1 MKVLVA
7 AEDSG
12 SLKDISFPFGTNTSI
27 QQSAQPTITTFASA
41 GRSSYVQRM
50 IIAKLKSG
58 KEYIC
63 IARKGGI
70 IQLYDINPPH
80 ALFVEWKDMMHPPDD
95 AFVGL
100 EYVEGKL
107 SSCTATGK
115 LVMRDLHSISD
126 STNHYYTLLGEPIN
140 AFRVHPNQPNVV
152 AYGGKERELEVSV
165 IDNLYR
171 REPDSNADSESDQ
184 SSSWCIA
191 ATPTGRALS
200 RRKLWK
206 AKNVKNDE
214 LDLRVPVWISD
225 IRFLD
230 VNRDSTS
237 DFKLVVSTRFGHVRV
252 YETKYS
258 RKPIVNVEVGDHPLI
273 ALSPYTSDTEII
285 YCDTNSTTAR
295 FNVINGRKGGHYSG
309 AAGSILCLD
318 SFFPDQESVSSTIS
332 TSDDSNSRES
342 SRQSSMAR
350 TASGDV
356 PLLATGGLDRFLRVY
371 NLQTRELV
379 AKVFVGTKLSAV
391 CIVDGSSTVP
401 SEPLSERE
409 SDEEDDRVT
418 TDGGRKR
425 RKALKT
431 EDEDDEEDSVAD
443 EDASKKGRKK
453 RVRLHDEEASDD
465 DDEDDIDDVWNLL
478 DVEGD
483 EPRIKKEEDEDKVA
497 SSSSAHESV
506 AQSSRRRRKRGP
518 RAESSR

>member
-12 SLKDISFPFGTNTSI
+12 SLKDISFPFGTNTSV
-27 QQSAQPTITTFASA
+27 QQSTQPTITTFASA

-50 IIAKLKSG
+50 IIAKLNTG

-70 IQLYDINPPH
+70 IQLYDVNPPH
-80 ALFVEWKDMMHPPDD
+80 ALFVEWKDMTHPPDD

-115 LVMRDLHSISD
+115 LIMRDLHSISD
-126 STNHYYTLLGEPIN
+126 STNDYYTLLGEPIN
-140 AFRVHPNQPNVV
+140 AFRVHPRQPNII
-152 AYGGKERELEVSV
+152 AYGGKERELEISV
-165 IDNLYR
+165 IENVCR
-171 REPDSNADSESDQ
+171 RESDSTADSESDQ
-184 SSSWCIA
+184 SSSWYIA
-191 ATPTGRALS
+191 TIPTGRTLS

-230 VNRDSTS
+230 VNRNSET
-237 DFKLVVSTRFGHVRV
+237 DFRLAISTRFGHVRV

-273 ALSPYTSDTEII
+273 ALSPCINDHEII

-295 FNVINGRKGGHYSG
+295 FNLINGRKGGHYSG
-309 AAGSILCLD
+309 AAGSVLCLD
-318 SFFPDQESVSSTIS
+318 SFLPQQEEAMIESNEDVGSSV
-332 TSDDSNSRES
+332 
-342 SRQSSMAR
+342 AR
-350 TASGDV
+350 VPSGDV

-379 AKVFVGTKLSAV
+379 AKVFVGAKLSAV
-391 CIVDGSSTVP
+391 CIVDGNSTVP
-401 SEPLSERE
+401 SEPVSERE
-409 SDEEDDRVT
+409 SDEEDDGEAVDGDRVKT
-418 TDGGRKR
+418 EGERKR
-425 RKALKT
+425 RKRVSTDEALT
-431 EDEDDEEDSVAD
+431 DDVG
-443 EDASKKGRKK
+443 SKDKRKK
-453 RVRLHDEEASDD
+453 RVRLHNELASEDD
-465 DDEDDIDDVWNLL
+465 DDDDDADDVWNLL
-478 DVEGD
+478 DAEEE
-483 EPRIKKEEDEDKVA
+483 EPRIKKEEDEDRVA
-497 SSSSAHESV
+497 SSSA
-506 AQSSRRRRKRGP
+506 ATQSSLRRRKHGSG
-518 RAESSR
+518 AATSR

>member
-12 SLKDISFPFGTNTSI
+12 SLKDISFPFGTNTSV
-27 QQSAQPTITTFASA
+27 QQSTQPTITTFASA

-50 IIAKLKSG
+50 IIAKLSTG

-70 IQLYDINPPH
+70 IQLYDVNPPH
-80 ALFVEWKDMMHPPDD
+80 ALFVEWKDMTHPPDD

-115 LVMRDLHSISD
+115 LIMRDLHSISD
-126 STNHYYTLLGEPIN
+126 STNDYYTLLGEPIN
-140 AFRVHPNQPNVV
+140 AFRVHPNQPNII
-152 AYGGKERELEVSV
+152 AYGGKERELEISV
-165 IDNLYR
+165 IENICR
-171 REPDSNADSESDQ
+171 RESDSTTDSESDQ
-184 SSSWCIA
+184 SSSWYIA
-191 ATPTGRALS
+191 AIPTGRTLS

-230 VNRDSTS
+230 VNRNSET
-237 DFKLVVSTRFGHVRV
+237 DFRLAISTRFGHVRV

-273 ALSPYTSDTEII
+273 ALSPYINDHEII

-295 FNVINGRKGGHYSG
+295 FNLINGCKGGHYSG
-309 AAGSILCLD
+309 AAGSVLCLD
-318 SFFPDQESVSSTIS
+318 SFFPQQEGVMIEV
-332 TSDDSNSRES
+332 NEAVES
-342 SRQSSMAR
+342 SVAR
-350 TASGDV
+350 VPSGDV

-379 AKVFVGTKLSAV
+379 AKVFVGAKLSAV
-391 CIVDGSSTVP
+391 CIVDGNSTVP
-401 SEPLSERE
+401 SEPVSERE
-409 SDEEDDRVT
+409 SDEEDDEELVDSDRVKT
-418 TDGGRKR
+418 EGERKR
-425 RKALKT
+425 RKRLRTEEALT
-431 EDEDDEEDSVAD
+431 DEVDSK
-443 EDASKKGRKK
+443 SKRKK
-453 RVRLHDEEASDD
+453 RVRLHDELASEDE
-465 DDEDDIDDVWNLL
+465 DEDDDADDVWNLL
-478 DVEGD
+478 DAEEE
-483 EPRIKKEEDEDKVA
+483 EPRIKKEEGGDKVA
-497 SSSSAHESV
+497 SSSSAT
-506 AQSSRRRRKRGP
+506 QSSLRRRKHGSG
-518 RAESSR
+518 AASSR

>member
-12 SLKDISFPFGTNTSI
+12 SLKEISFPFGTNTSV
-27 QQSAQPTITTFASA
+27 QQSTKPAITTFASA

-50 IIAKLKSG
+50 IIAKLNSG

-70 IQLYDINPPH
+70 VQLYDIEPPH
-80 ALFVEWKDMMHPPDD
+80 ALFVEWKDMTHPADD

-126 STNHYYTLLGEPIN
+126 STNDYFTLLGEPIN
-140 AFRVHPNQPNVV
+140 AFRVHPKQPNII
-152 AYGGKERELEVSV
+152 AYGGKERELEIS
-165 IDNLYR
+165 IIQNMHP
-171 REPDSNADSESDQ
+171 RESDSSESDRP
-184 SSSWCIA
+184 SSWYIA
-191 ATPTGRALS
+191 AIPTGRSLS
-200 RRKLWK
+200 HRKVWK

-230 VNRDSTS
+230 VNRNSET
-237 DFKLVVSTRFGHVRV
+237 DFRVVVSTRFGHVRV

-273 ALSPYTSDTEII
+273 ALSPYINDHEII

-295 FNVINGRKGGHYSG
+295 FNLINGRKGGHYSG

-318 SFFPDQESVSSTIS
+318 SFFPEQEQ
-332 TSDDSNSRES
+332 E
-342 SRQSSMAR
+342 QCER
-350 TASGDV
+350 TAADEDAMASAARLHSGEV

-379 AKVFVGTKLSAV
+379 AKVFVGAKLSAV
-391 CIVDGSSTVP
+391 CIVDGNSAVP
-401 SEPLSERE
+401 SEPMSERE
-409 SDEEDDRVT
+409 SDEEDDKEAV
-418 TDGGRKR
+418 DGGIVKTEGERKR
-425 RKALKT
+425 RKKLRVHEDGAT
-431 EDEDDEEDSVAD
+431 DGEDEGN
-443 EDASKKGRKK
+443 KRQK
-453 RVRLHDEEASDD
+453 RVRLHDDVPSDD
-465 DDEDDIDDVWNLL
+465 DDEDADDVWKLL
-478 DVEGD
+478 DADDE
-483 EPRIKKEEDEDKVA
+483 EPRIKKEDDNDEGDYDKA
-497 SSSSAHESV
+497 GH
-506 AQSSRRRRKRGP
+506 QGQRRR
-518 RAESSR
+518 